1 MAARWILPVLAA
13 LPAAYASRRP
23 SVIVP
28 HQGEGPVVH
37 VKECS
42 IPDGEPWYA
51 RFAVHTWIDYRAAD
65 GTWTRV
71 GVPGPAKNV
80 RRSSLTPEEAREDL
94 RWSEPVRVIDVTHGD
109 DAIAAIAALAAAED
123 QWERGEYRAFPGP
136 NSNTFVE
143 RVARATPCLSPTLSP
158 NATGKDHAW
167 LRAGVTASG
176 TGVELESPALGVE
189 VGLREGVQLHVAQ
202 LPLGV
207 QLWPP
212 ALILPFL
219 PAIGP
224 RLAP

>member
-1 MAARWILPVLAA
+1 MAPRWILAGLAA
-13 LPAAYASRRP
+13 LLAACASRRP

-28 HQGEGPVVH
+28 HVDDGPVVL
-37 VKECS
+37 VKECN

-71 GVPGPAKNV
+71 GVPGPATNV

-109 DAIAAIAALAAAED
+109 EAIAAIAGLAAAED
-123 QWERGEYRAFPGP
+123 QWERGGYRAFPGP

-143 RVARATPCLSPTLSP
+143 RVARATPGLSPTLSP
-158 NATGKDHAW
+158 NATGKDYAP
-167 LRAGVTASG
+167 LRAGMTGSG
-176 TGVELESPALGVE
+176 TGVELESPVLGVE
-189 VGLREGVQLHVAQ
+189 IGLREGVQLHVAQ